1 MHSVYNCLLSVTK
14 LGGRHP
20 VTGRKVIEGVGGG
33 SRQKARW
40 IDWHRV
46 PLTLP
51 KEPGLVLEER
61 IINICYDPMRKAMI
75 CLTGYDDKLRWQIA
89 TSKMKAGDV
98 IRTFTSIPKN
108 PIRPVEGDSH
118 PLGALPIGSTVCLVE
133 KWPGEG
139 AWFARNA
146 EENAKIL
153 RKVTH
158 DSKFIIVS
166 S

>member
-1 MHSVYNCLLSVTK
+1 
-14 LGGRHP
+14 
-20 VTGRKVIEGVGGG
+20 
-33 SRQKARW
+33 
-40 IDWHRV
+40 
-46 PLTLP
+46 
-51 KEPGLVLEER
+51 
-61 IINICYDPMRKAMI
+61 MI

-139 AWFARNA
+139 AVLSVKGD
-146 EENAKIL
+146 ESAKIL
-153 RKVTH
+153 RKVG
-158 DSKFIIVS
+158 DRIVIKCWDRLEFAIPMEAQCTVGTVS
-166 S
+166 IHPLKAKILRKVGDRIVIKCWDRLE